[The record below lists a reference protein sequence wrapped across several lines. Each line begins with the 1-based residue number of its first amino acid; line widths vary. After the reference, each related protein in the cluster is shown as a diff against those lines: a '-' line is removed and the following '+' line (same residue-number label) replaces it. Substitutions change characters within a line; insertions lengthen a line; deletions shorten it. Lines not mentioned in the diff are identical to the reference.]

1 MTPELT
7 DARLERIGVE
17 DFLYHEAALLDAW
30 KLDDWL
36 ALFTE
41 DCSFVVPSTDLPDGD
56 PAIHLT
62 ILDDDHER
70 LHWRVERLKSRHA
83 HREFPYSRT
92 RRLITN
98 VRIVASREDELDV
111 EAGIVLY
118 RYRHG
123 RADQFVGSYHHT
135 LVRDGETY
143 RFRRRRAELD
153 PETLSPN
160 GALSMIF

>member
-1 MTPELT
+1 VS
-7 DARLERIGVE
+7 ALERLSVE
-17 DFLYHEAALLDAW
+17 DFLYHEAKLLDGW
-30 KLDDWL
+30 KLDEWF
-36 ALFTE
+36 ALFTD
-41 DCSFVVPSTDLPDGD
+41 DCTFVVPTTDRPNGN
-56 PAIHLT
+56 PATDLT

-98 VRIVASREDELDV
+98 VCIVDSRDKELDV

-123 RADQFVGSYHHT
+123 RADHFVGSYHHT
-135 LVRDGETY
+135 LVRDGESY
-143 RFRRRRAELD
+143 LFRRRRAELD
-153 PETLSPN
+153 QETLAPN